1 VSIRDFNFVPLLL
14 TCSEEENIKRMDMD
28 NRSTERK
35 QRAIEKSRKAFDDI
49 PYPQIDIAD
58 FSVSEAAENI
68 IKKAG
73 LSI

>member
-1 VSIRDFNFVPLLL
+1 
-14 TCSEEENIKRMDMD
+14 MDMD

-35 QRAIEKSRKAFDDI
+35 QRAIEESRKAFDDI
-49 PYPQIDIAD
+49 PYPQIDITD
-58 FSVSEAAENI
+58 FSVSESAENI